1 MNTIGNIMCGL
12 SLSTAGLL
20 FACGGATRGPAAAG
34 TPENQAGSPNSQDA
48 ADTAIVERLTSARC
62 DQEQGCRSVGPEAK
76 YASRSVCTDQIR
88 GSIGNDLNA
97 YNCPR
102 GLDRTAVDRCVG
114 AITMEECGHPFDT
127 LTRLDKCR
135 AGAIC
140 MK

>member
-1 MNTIGNIMCGL
+1 MIRSIMCGL
-12 SLSTAGLL
+12 SLSTAGFL
-20 FACGGATRGPAAAG
+20 FACGGATHGSAVAG
-34 TPENQAGSPNSQDA
+34 TPESQAGSQNSQDT

-62 DQEQGCRSVGPEAK
+62 DQEQECKSVGPEGK
-76 YASRSVCTDQIR
+76 YASRSVCTDQVR

-114 AITMEECGHPFDT
+114 AITMEECGHPLDT
-127 LTRLDKCR
+127 LARLDKCR